1 MSDWRDEALCAQTD
15 PELWFPDH
23 GGSNTAAKAICARC
37 PVRVACLEWTL
48 ANETPGTTFGVAGGL
63 TAEQRLV
70 LQRRAA

>member
-15 PELWFPDH
+15 PELWFPDL
-23 GGSNTAAKAICARC
+23 GPAAAAKAICARC
-37 PVRVACLEWTL
+37 PVRVACLDWAL
-48 ANETPGTTFGVAGGL
+48 AHETPGSTFGVVGGL